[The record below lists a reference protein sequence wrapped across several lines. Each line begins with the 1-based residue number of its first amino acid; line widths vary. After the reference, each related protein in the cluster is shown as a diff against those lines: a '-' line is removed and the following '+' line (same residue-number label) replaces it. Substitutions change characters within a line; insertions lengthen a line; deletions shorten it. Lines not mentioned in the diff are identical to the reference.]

1 MRDNQELSAVCFG
14 PPTSG
19 KDKETMSKELAL
31 VILLSCSCFDKCSIR
46 RIEHLLKSG
55 VDWFQV
61 FNLAVQRQTAYL
73 AYSALKKMHYLHLLP
88 RTLHAFWAVSYDGN
102 IKRNK
107 RLIEEKTQLVTE
119 LQKREIPAY
128 PIKGIAL
135 LENVY
140 KDIGVRYLS
149 DIDFLVPPQYCTAVC
164 KTIKQL
170 QLEALYINDVDPYL
184 YRRNVQDCHSLFCT
198 RNLANPQDIDFCC
211 DFNFTFFDSEEH
223 PHFFHYIIEHL
234 DTLASA
240 PAFHAAHILL
250 LCINYYQ
257 TMEGSGF
264 PTALESENLIKLIDI
279 HTYISHYW
287 GDEVQCEFEKASGR
301 FHLDHIISYTMDS
314 IKRFQTEDIAFW
326 IS

>member
-1 MRDNQELSAVCFG
+1 
-14 PPTSG
+14 
-19 KDKETMSKELAL
+19 MSKELAL
-31 VILLSCSCFDKCSIR
+31 VILLSCSCLDKCSIR

-73 AYSALKKMHYLHLLP
+73 TYSALKNLHYLHLLP
-88 RTLHAFWAVSYDGN
+88 ETLRAFWSVSYDGN
-102 IKRNK
+102 IRRNNW
-107 RLIEEKTQLVTE
+107 LIEQKTQLVIE
-119 LQKREIPAY
+119 LKKREIPVY

-140 KDIGVRYLS
+140 EDIGVRYLS

-170 QLEALYINDVDPYL
+170 QLKVLYINDIDPYL
-184 YRRNVQDCHSLFCT
+184 YSPNVQSCYSLFCT
-198 RNLANPQDIDFCC
+198 RNLADPLDVDFCC
-211 DFNFTFFDSEEH
+211 DFNFTLLDSEDH
-223 PHFFHYIIEHL
+223 PQFFQYIIECL
-234 DTLASA
+234 DTLALD

-250 LCINYYQ
+250 LCIYYYH

-264 PTALESENLIKLIDI
+264 PTDLESENLIKLIDI

-287 GDEVQCEFEKASGR
+287 GAEVQGEFEEASRR

-314 IKRFQTEDIAFW
+314 IKRFQEDITFW
-326 IS
+326 IV